1 MVIAVYYL
9 KTMGG
14 GLMFKWLERWRRV
27 RNVRRIM
34 AQSAARATDIK
45 YAKMRVNLQMIMH
58 MIQSMLTTHSKL
70 ISADAEFARLI
81 RRYNRIHKRAMRIQV
96 YVQNHDVSHLRMQRY
111 GFTLGRYVI
120 ELRRIY
126 ERMDT
131 RLLRL
136 QQQVLMDAAAKKEEE
151 NGTEI

>member
-1 MVIAVYYL
+1 
-9 KTMGG
+9 
-14 GLMFKWLERWRRV
+14 MFKWLERWRRV

-45 YAKMRVNLQMIMH
+45 YAKMRVNLQMIIH

-111 GFTLGRYVI
+111 GFTL
-120 ELRRIY
+120 
-126 ERMDT
+126 
-131 RLLRL
+131 
-136 QQQVLMDAAAKKEEE
+136 AAKSPGCPAIPAWRAAKAPDTT
-151 NGTEI
+151 GAVRMAAD